1 MDCGPI
7 LLWMLPLPPP
17 PSLPPSL
24 SFALHPSPPPSLP
37 PSLMSLRQLCMFAH
51 LPIVWDCPP
60 GGQNCDRHTCAQ
72 AGSDVAETMTALVS
86 VPLSVEQCTCCAVCM
101 CVHVRWPWSVGIFS
115 GCGRQWYDYSIA
127 HEVGGA
133 QSCACIYTCMYI
145 TCLLLF

>member
-1 MDCGPI
+1 
-7 LLWMLPLPPP
+7 
-17 PSLPPSL
+17 
-24 SFALHPSPPPSLP
+24 
-37 PSLMSLRQLCMFAH
+37 MFAH

-60 GGQNCDRHTCAQ
+60 GGQSCDRHTCAQ

-86 VPLSVEQCTCCAVCM
+86 VQLSVEQCTCCAVCM